1 MPVTVNPST
10 QPASCVNKALK
21 SRQKLMA
28 KRLREAK
35 PPAYPANTVAA
46 LRE

>member
-1 MPVTVNPST
+1 MSLTVDPCAE
-10 QPASCVNKALK
+10 PASCVNKALK

-35 PPAYPANTVAA
+35 EQAYPASIVAA